1 MTLHQ
6 LRIFDSVARHL
17 NITNAASELHM
28 SQPAVTHQLKLLEQ
42 RYGRQFYRKTGQG
55 IALTESGAAFLA
67 AVRPILEEVA
77 KLEKQLEASN
87 RYDARLSEDRGNT

>member
-1 MTLHQ
+1 
-6 LRIFDSVARHL
+6 
-17 NITNAASELHM
+17 M

-67 AVRPILEEVA
+67 AVKPVLEEVA
-77 KLEKQLEASN
+77 KSRETVRGSN
-87 RYDARLSEDRGNT
+87 RYEARLSEDRGNT